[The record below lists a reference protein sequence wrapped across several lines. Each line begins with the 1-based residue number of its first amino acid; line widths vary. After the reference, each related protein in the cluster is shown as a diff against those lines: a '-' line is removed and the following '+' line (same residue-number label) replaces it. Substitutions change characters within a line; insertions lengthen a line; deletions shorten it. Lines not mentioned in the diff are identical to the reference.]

1 MSEFISISNM
11 KLNFKIHYD
20 TRWGQ
25 NVLISGSIPEL
36 GEWQRDKAVCMSYT
50 EGGYWELSLDIAY
63 TDQPIFYSYL
73 ISEKNM
79 MDIQEYGYPHTIE
92 YGLGDLFFQDEW
104 QNEDS
109 CKIFRD
115 KKPYW
120 RASGVAIPVFSLR
133 SEKSCGIGEFDDL
146 KLLIDWAAQTR
157 QQIIQVLPVNDTTM
171 THTKF
176 DSYPYNAISIYA
188 LHPLYLNIQKM
199 GNVKDKEQSTRFERL
214 LKELNKQDTVYYEQV
229 DSFKWE
235 YFRILFEQEGDA
247 ILNSCGCQ
255 WFVDENKEWLYP
267 YALYCFLR
275 DRFKSADFTEWGVY
289 ADYAVAQKLLS
300 DEETMSQIQLYIYLQ
315 YHLHLQLQEVH
326 QYADKKGIL
335 LKGDIPIG
343 ISRNSVEAW
352 VEPEYFHLNGQ
363 TGAPPDPFSETGQ
376 NWGFPTYNWEAIA
389 KDGYRWWKKR
399 FQNMALYFDAF
410 RIDHILG
417 FFRIWEIPTESI
429 QGMLG
434 HFSPALPLSVEEIEK
449 AGIPFDKERLTA
461 PYITDEIIQKL
472 FGEDAEEVKIC
483 FLERNAK
490 GTYRFKKEYNSQLR
504 IANQTDWQKDKKSNS
519 IRKGLFDLINE
530 VLFIED
536 SREQS
541 KYHPRIACMESY
553 SYRQLSDKEQECMKR
568 IHDDFY
574 YFRHTEF
581 WKREALKRLPPLLS
595 ATDMLGCGED
605 LGMIPSCVPEVME
618 KLQLLSLEIQR
629 MPKQYG
635 LEFGETNN
643 YPYRSVCS
651 TSTHD
656 MSGIRGWW
664 QENSEWTQRYYNNVL
679 HFEGEAPIDLTP
691 ECAEKIL
698 ALHLQSPSMIAI
710 FPLQDWLSIDA
721 TVRRKDFEA
730 ERINVPADPQNNW
743 CYRMHLTLE
752 SLKRKRNINA
762 KIKELIEE
770 SNRTEAYEQ

>member
-1 MSEFISISNM
+1 M

-25 NVLISGSIPEL
+25 NVLISGSAPEL
-36 GEWQRDKAVCMSYT
+36 GEWQRDKAVSMYYT
-50 EGGYWELSLDIAY
+50 KEGYWELSLDFAY
-63 TDQPIFYSYL
+63 SDQPILYSYL
-73 ISEKNM
+73 IGEKNM
-79 MDIQEYGYPHTIE
+79 MDIREYGYPHSIE
-92 YGLGDLFFQDEW
+92 YSGGDLLCQDDW
-104 QNEDS
+104 QKEDS
-109 CKIFRD
+109 CKLFRN

-133 SEKSCGIGEFDDL
+133 SEKSFGIGEFDDL
-146 KLLIDWAAQTR
+146 KLLVDWAKQTG

-188 LHPLYLNIQKM
+188 LHPLYLNLQKM
-199 GNVKDKEQSTRFERL
+199 GRLKDKEQNSRFDL
-214 LKELNKQDTVYYEQV
+214 LQQQLNVEDTVHYEQV
-229 DSFKWE
+229 DSLKWE
-235 YFRILFEQEGDA
+235 YFRLLYAQEGEA
-247 ILNSCGCQ
+247 ILNGCGCQ
-255 WFVDENKEWLYP
+255 WFIDENKEWLYP
-267 YALYCFLR
+267 YSLYCYLR
-275 DRFKSADFTEWGVY
+275 ERFNTSDFHEWGEY
-289 ADYAVAQKLLS
+289 SDYKLARKLLS
-300 DEETMSQIQLYIYLQ
+300 EDEDTVRQTQFYVFLQ
-315 YHLHLQLQEVH
+315 YHLYLQLLDVH
-326 QYADKKGIL
+326 QYADEKGIL

-352 VEPEYFHLNGQ
+352 IEPQYFHLDAQ
-363 TGAPPDPFSETGQ
+363 TGAPPDPFSATGQ
-376 NWGFPTYNWEAIA
+376 NWGFPTYNWETIA
-389 KDGYRWWKKR
+389 KDGYSWWKKR

-417 FFRIWEIPTESI
+417 FFRIWEIPKESI

-434 HFSPALPLSVEEIEK
+434 HFSPALPLSIEEIEES
-449 AGIPFDKERLTA
+449 GVHFQEDRLTS
-461 PYITDEIIQKL
+461 PYITDKLIQKT
-472 FGEDAEEVKIC
+472 FGKYGEEVIIC
-483 FLERNAK
+483 FFERNAD
-490 GTYRFKKEYNSQLR
+490 GTYRFKKEFDSQLR
-504 IANQTDWQKDKKSNS
+504 IANQIGWQNDNKNNI
-519 IRKGLFDLINE
+519 IRKGLFDLVNE

-536 SREQS
+536 PREKR
-541 KYHPRIACMESY
+541 KYHPRIACRESY
-553 SYRQLSDKEQECMKR
+553 SFSQLSDKEQECMNR

-581 WKREALKRLPPLLS
+581 WMREALKRLPPLLS
-595 ATDMLGCGED
+595 STDMLGCGED

-635 LEFGETNN
+635 MEFGDTNN

-664 QENSEWTQRYYNNVL
+664 QENRELTQHYYNHVL
-679 HFEGEAPIDLTP
+679 RREGEAPDDLT
-691 ECAEKIL
+691 AELCQKIL
-698 ALHLQSPSMIAI
+698 EMHLQCPSMIAI
-710 FPLQDWLSIDA
+710 FPLQDWLSMDA

-730 ERINVPADPQNNW
+730 ERINVPANPKNNW

-752 SLKRKRNINA
+752 SLKRKRNVNA
-762 KIKELIEE
+762 KIKDMIEE
-770 SNRTEAYEQ
+770 SNRTEEYEQ